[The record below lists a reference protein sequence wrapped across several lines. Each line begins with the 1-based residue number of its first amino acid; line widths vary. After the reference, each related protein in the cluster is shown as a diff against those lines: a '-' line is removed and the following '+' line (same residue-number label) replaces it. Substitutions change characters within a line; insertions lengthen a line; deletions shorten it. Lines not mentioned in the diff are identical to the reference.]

1 MYKRF
6 VKRALDI
13 VISLVGLVV
22 AFVPMLVVAVIVK
35 LDTPGPVF
43 FRQRRIGLHKKE
55 FTIIKFRTMR
65 TDAPH
70 EAATRDLDLD
80 AVRFTKAQLF
90 LRSFSLDELPQLFN
104 ILRGHMSII
113 GPRPVLA
120 SETELIAERDKYGAN
135 DILPGLTGWAQING
149 RDELT
154 LAEKARYDG
163 EYVERVNF
171 LMDCKCFFL
180 TIWCVLRRYGVVE
193 GDGTAVEAKEKEV
206 VNQ

>member
-120 SETELIAERDKYGAN
+120 S
-135 DILPGLTGWAQING
+135 
-149 RDELT
+149 
-154 LAEKARYDG
+154 
-163 EYVERVNF
+163 
-171 LMDCKCFFL
+171 
-180 TIWCVLRRYGVVE
+180 
-193 GDGTAVEAKEKEV
+193 
-206 VNQ
+206 